1 MVPVLLVLALIIA
14 IFAVIFALQ
23 NTALVT
29 VTFLLWTFE
38 QSLALV
44 LLLSLAAGVLV
55 GLFTLLPTTFRQK
68 FSISGQRKK
77 LDALEKSLA
86 EMKAKEEARLAAEAE
101 KAKAVAQPSTPPA
114 GAAPI
119 AGGNGG
125 PAAPP
130 AGV

>member
-1 MVPVLLVLALIIA
+1 MVPILLVLALIIA

-23 NTALVT
+23 NTAMVT

-44 LLLSLAAGVLV
+44 LLLSLAAGVVV

-68 FSISGQRKK
+68 FSLSGQRKK
-77 LDALEKSLA
+77 LDALEKTLA

-101 KAKAVAQPSTPPA
+101 KEKVTAQTSTPPA
-114 GAAPI
+114 GAS
-119 AGGNGG
+119 GNGG
-125 PAAPP
+125 PAVPP

>member
-1 MVPVLLVLALIIA
+1 MIPVLLVLALIIA

-44 LLLSLAAGVLV
+44 LLLSLAAGVVV

-68 FSISGQRKK
+68 FSLSGQRKK
-77 LDALEKSLA
+77 LDALEKALA

-101 KAKAVAQPSTPPA
+101 MAKAAAQVSALPA
-114 GAAPI
+114 DMAAPTT
-119 AGGNGG
+119 GNGG
-125 PAAPP
+125 PTVPP
-130 AGV
+130 AEA

>member
-1 MVPVLLVLALIIA
+1 MVPILLVLALIIA

-23 NTALVT
+23 NTAMVT

-44 LLLSLAAGVLV
+44 LLLSLAAGVVV

-68 FSISGQRKK
+68 FSLSSQRKK
-77 LDALEKSLA
+77 LDALEKTLA

-101 KAKAVAQPSTPPA
+101 KAKAASQPSTPPA
-114 GAAPI
+114 GAVTTAS
-119 AGGNGG
+119 GNGG
-125 PAAPP
+125 PAVPS